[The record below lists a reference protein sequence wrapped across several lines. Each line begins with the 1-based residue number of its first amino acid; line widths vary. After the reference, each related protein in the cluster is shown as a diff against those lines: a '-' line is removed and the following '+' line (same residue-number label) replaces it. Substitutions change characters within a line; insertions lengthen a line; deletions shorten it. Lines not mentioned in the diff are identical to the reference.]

1 MGSILEAL
9 YQGRLQPDEAIMPV
23 HPEYRALNR
32 NIASLMEQWKK
43 RLGEEAFRELE
54 DLFDLSA
61 QSSGMHAEAAFYH
74 GFNLGATLLV
84 EVMMAREQFSFTH
97 ETK

>member
-9 YQGRLQPDEAIMPV
+9 YRGRLRPDEAIMPA

-32 NIASLMEQWKK
+32 NIASLTEQWKK

-54 DLFDLSA
+54 DLFDLNNPA
-61 QSSGMHAEAAFYH
+61 GCRLKLPFI
-74 GFNLGATLLV
+74 
-84 EVMMAREQFSFTH
+84 MASTWGLRCWLR
-97 ETK
+97 